1 VALEQIT
8 DPEIIAGY
16 LVDASNTR
24 GHAEVLVRPRSTEE
38 VSAVLA
44 HCQSQRIPVTV
55 TAQRTSTTG
64 GPVPQGGWLLS
75 TEFLAEI
82 SHLGHDIA
90 TAQAGV
96 FLGAFQNE
104 IESSGRFF
112 PPDPTS
118 RHECTLGAAIAC
130 NASGACSFLY
140 GPTRPWVEALVVVL
154 PSGEVRHLTRDSP
167 LPPDWPRVDWHPPQV
182 KSAAGYAPGD
192 NLLDLFIGQ
201 EGTLGIITEAT
212 VRLTDLP
219 AQVISLL
226 AFFPTAEAG
235 IQFVHRARASA
246 RNHGPVSPRCLE
258 WYDHNA
264 LAMVRTREPGIP
276 VEARAAV
283 WCEQESADDSVLAAW
298 LEILESAGALVDQ
311 TLFAQDA
318 PERARLAHMRHAVPA
333 GVNERVV
340 ANGMPKVG
348 TDCAVPDAALDEIMA
363 FYAQAPLDHVLFGHV
378 GDNHLHLN
386 LLPTSQEELE
396 TAHRYYRDVCRL
408 AVSLGGT
415 ISAEHGIGKLK
426 RAHLADMVGPEV
438 LAQFSALKQHLDPAW
453 ILGRGNLL
461 APPPELGD
469 SNTQGVS

>member
-1 VALEQIT
+1 MAFEQIT

-24 GHAEVLVRPRSTEE
+24 GTAEVLVRPRSTEE
-38 VSAVLA
+38 VSAVLS
-44 HCQSQRIPVTV
+44 HCQSRGIPLTV

-64 GPVPQGGWLLS
+64 GPVPQGGWILS
-75 TEFLAEI
+75 TE
-82 SHLGHDIA
+82 HLSAIKTIAHATA

-96 FLGAFQNE
+96 FLGALQGKVE
-104 IESSGRFF
+104 QTGRFF

-140 GPTRPWVEALVVVL
+140 GPTRPWVEALLVVL
-154 PSGEVRHLTRDSP
+154 PRGEVLSVTRDSP
-167 LPPDWPRVDWHPPQV
+167 LPPDWPRVDWMPPQV
-182 KSAAGYAPGD
+182 KSAAGYAPQD

-201 EGTLGIITEAT
+201 EGTLGVITEAT

-219 AQVISLL
+219 QEVMSML
-226 AFFPTAEAG
+226 AFFPTAKEG
-235 IQFVHRARASA
+235 IQFVRRARDSA
-246 RNHGPVSPRCLE
+246 RTQGAVSPRCLE
-258 WYDHNA
+258 WYDHHA
-264 LAMVRTREPGIP
+264 LDMVREREPGVP
-276 VEARAAV
+276 EGAVAGV
-283 WCEQESADDSVLAAW
+283 WCEQEDTDDAVLSAW
-298 LEILESAGALVDQ
+298 LALLESNGALVDQ
-311 TLFAQDA
+311 TLFAQDD
-318 PERARLAHMRHAVPA
+318 PGRARLARMRHAVPA

-363 FYAQAPLDHVLFGHV
+363 FYAQAPLDHVLFGHI

-386 LLPTSQEELE
+386 LFPSHPSELE
-396 TAHRYYRDVCRL
+396 TAHSYYRDLCRL

-426 RAHLADMVGPEV
+426 RAHLADMVGSEV
-438 LAQFSALKQHLDPAW
+438 LARFSALKQHLDPAW

-461 APPPELGD
+461 SPPP
-469 SNTQGVS
+469 

>member
-1 VALEQIT
+1 MAFEQIA

-16 LVDASNTR
+16 LSDASNTR
-24 GHAEVLVRPRSTEE
+24 GTAEVLVRPRSTDE
-38 VSAVLA
+38 VSDVLA
-44 HCQSQRIPVTV
+44 HCQSHRIPVTV

-75 TEFLAEI
+75 TE
-82 SHLGHDIA
+82 HLGEITELCHDTA

-96 FLGAFQNE
+96 ILGEFQKT
-104 IESSGRFF
+104 IEETGRFF

-118 RHECTLGAAIAC
+118 RHDCTLGAAIAC

-154 PSGEVRHLTRDSP
+154 PSGEVCSITRDSP
-167 LPPDWPRVDWHPPQV
+167 LPPDWPRVDWQPPEV
-182 KSAAGYAPGD
+182 KSAAGYAPED

-219 AQVISLL
+219 AQVMSLL
-226 AFFPTAEAG
+226 AFFPTAEEA
-235 IQFVHRARASA
+235 IKFVHRARTSA
-246 RNHGPVSPRCLE
+246 RNRGPVSPRCLE

-264 LAMVRTREPGIP
+264 LDMVREREPGVP
-276 VEARAAV
+276 AAAMAGV
-283 WCEQESADDSVLAAW
+283 WCEQESANDSVLTAW
-298 LEILESAGALVDQ
+298 LDLLESTGALVDS

-318 PERARLAHMRHAVPA
+318 PGRARLGRMRHAVPA
-333 GVNERVV
+333 VVNERVV

-363 FYAQAPLDHVLFGHV
+363 FYAQAPLDHVLFGHI

-386 LLPTSQEELE
+386 LLPTSQAQLD
-396 TAHRYYRDVCRL
+396 TAHRYYRDVCRR

-415 ISAEHGIGKLK
+415 VSAEHGIGKLK
-426 RAHLADMVGPEV
+426 RSHLADMVGPEV
-438 LAQFSALKQHLDPAW
+438 LARFSALKQHLDPAW

-461 APPPELGD
+461 EPPPGLGNCTVQ
-469 SNTQGVS
+469 SVS